1 MRYFLLSITLI
12 SSFYLN
18 SEVEKLIEQ
27 QCSSC
32 HDNKSLNLVS
42 ISSMSQYSELSLL
55 DILETGKMKTQAES
69 LSSGQK
75 TAIAKYL
82 AEQNQSYV
90 QKGYS
95 NPCKNK
101 LSVNDLKK
109 GSKWTSWGHDSF
121 NTRYQSQTNINSTNL
136 NKLKLKWSFGL
147 EETDARAQPI
157 AVGEIIVISGKS
169 LHALNKETGCE
180 YWSFK
185 PYSGGIFRNSPTFD
199 TDDEDSIYAVDS
211 NFIVYKINIL
221 NGSIIWK
228 IQIPKEYESN
238 TSSASPVQSG
248 DFLFVPISTYETV
261 MAINPKY
268 ECCKTSGGMVAINTE
283 DGKIIWNHR
292 IEEQPQFTKKGLVTR
307 TKKFAPAG
315 SAVWNSPGVD
325 LENGRVFF
333 GTGQSL
339 QSPASKFSDAVITL
353 DTSSGKKLWTTQT
366 LAGDAYNVGCE
377 IPVVRSMVCPEE
389 NGPDFDFGASIIQSL
404 DKAGNKILFGGQK
417 SGWVFKLNPANGEIE
432 WKKKVGN
439 GGLLGGIHF
448 GMATDNKKLYV
459 PISDRWVNRDYDKE
473 AIPGLY
479 ALDFTQGNIVWSYEP
494 NNICEGR
501 KPLFGEGNCYLGY
514 SAPVSIANDVLFAGL
529 LDGRLSAHSVK
540 NGEKLWEFD
549 TLRGYKTI
557 NKHPAIGGS
566 IDVSGPV
573 IVDNWLFISSGY
585 AQHGQMAGNVV
596 LAFSID

>member
-75 TAIAKYL
+75 AAIAKYL

-221 NGSIIWK
+221 NGSIIWEK
-228 IQIPKEYESN
+228 DHQFF
-238 TSSASPVQSG
+238 QSIE
-248 DFLFVPISTYETV
+248 LF
-261 MAINPKY
+261 
-268 ECCKTSGGMVAINTE
+268 
-283 DGKIIWNHR
+283 
-292 IEEQPQFTKKGLVTR
+292 
-307 TKKFAPAG
+307 
-315 SAVWNSPGVD
+315 
-325 LENGRVFF
+325 
-333 GTGQSL
+333 
-339 QSPASKFSDAVITL
+339 
-353 DTSSGKKLWTTQT
+353 
-366 LAGDAYNVGCE
+366 
-377 IPVVRSMVCPEE
+377 
-389 NGPDFDFGASIIQSL
+389 
-404 DKAGNKILFGGQK
+404 
-417 SGWVFKLNPANGEIE
+417 
-432 WKKKVGN
+432 
-439 GGLLGGIHF
+439 
-448 GMATDNKKLYV
+448 
-459 PISDRWVNRDYDKE
+459 
-473 AIPGLY
+473 
-479 ALDFTQGNIVWSYEP
+479 
-494 NNICEGR
+494 
-501 KPLFGEGNCYLGY
+501 YL
-514 SAPVSIANDVLFAGL
+514 
-529 LDGRLSAHSVK
+529 
-540 NGEKLWEFD
+540 
-549 TLRGYKTI
+549 
-557 NKHPAIGGS
+557 
-566 IDVSGPV
+566 
-573 IVDNWLFISSGY
+573 
-585 AQHGQMAGNVV
+585 
-596 LAFSID
+596 